1 VNKEDLIKLK
11 TAFIILG
18 VGLLVFLLIMVSL
31 FPKLKQIP
39 QTTNDIKTQQ
49 QTLDDDN
56 RKLQD
61 MQNAEKQ
68 VEANADNTFK
78 AFFNPGES
86 GLDAEAALGLEFSEL
101 LASMRQNRIKTRSIN
116 YEYNPS
122 DDNFVK
128 NLPNK
133 YQSCRVTME
142 MVAHYSD
149 FENFLRELYKHPHFL
164 EISKIEIA
172 PYTKNKRILLIN
184 LQIKIYAQKD
194 SSSAAGVGPTAAG
207 APAVSGSPLAP
218 AAAPASP
225 AAAGPSA
232 PGSSHSGSVPMQ
244 PTNVESNR

>member
-1 VNKEDLIKLK
+1 MNKEDLIKLK
-11 TAFIILG
+11 MALIILG
-18 VGLLVFLLIMVSL
+18 AGLLVFLLIMVSL

-68 VEANADNTFK
+68 TESNADNTFK

-133 YQSCRVTME
+133 YQSCRVTLE
-142 MVAHYSD
+142 MIAHYSD

-194 SSSAAGVGPTAAG
+194 ASEASATTAGVGPTAAG
-207 APAVSGSPLAP
+207 APSASPLTP
-218 AAAPASP
+218 ATAAPSAVGKAHS
-225 AAAGPSA
+225 GMSA
-232 PGSSHSGSVPMQ
+232 PIQ
-244 PTNVESNR
+244 PTNIDLNK